1 MITIVKGSSKL
12 IVTKGTFEE
21 QYKQLGYQIASDKK
35 EATKKVASFEKE
47 EKEDNQ
53 EKTLKDIKSKEEEEE
68 EEIKLNKK
76 YGLDTKKGRK

>member
-47 EKEDNQ
+47 EKEGNQ
-53 EKTLKDIKSKEEEEE
+53 EKTLKDISEETQEDDKINE
-68 EEIKLNKK
+68 K
-76 YGLDTKKGRK
+76 YGFKTKKGKK